1 MRRREEITYALIIVK
16 LETKKALSQNIPEAA
31 VLPEYSSRTDAEAQ
45 APTLWPPDARKL
57 TLWKR
62 PYFWKD

>member
-31 VLPEYSSRTDAEAQ
+31 VLPEYSSRTDAK
-45 APTLWPPDARKL
+45 APILWPPEAKN
-57 TLWKR
+57 
-62 PYFWKD
+62 